1 MAGWWLRC
9 GDDGSTK
16 KGAGHASQPVQSLL
30 AANFLLTPT
39 RSVRYDRDGLIFFPT
54 MTSLHPPDCVLLND
68 HVMWFVRQRSI
79 FGGLGS
85 IARKPHLAQQTRQIR
100 GLSRKALAIV
110 LAGSFSFPFPASAAE
125 LKPEAIVAYQHY
137 LQLTEAKVDAELART
152 DAYLWIDSAPPARR
166 DAYYADLR
174 KGNLVIDRLETLDQG
189 KTIAFPGALV
199 HHWIGTVFIPGATLS
214 QTLEFMQDYDHKKDY
229 FGPDIQRSK
238 ILQRQGDDFLVNL
251 RFYKKKV
258 ITIVDDTDH
267 QVHYQ
272 VVDATHAWSRSHA
285 TRIQE
290 VENAGEPGERLEPP
304 GHDRGFLWGMD
315 TYWRFQE
322 KDGGTYV
329 ECQSVSLTR
338 DIPTGL
344 GWVVGPFV
352 TSVPRESLTFTLT
365 VARSAELQRITSRN
379 AK

>member
-1 MAGWWLRC
+1 M
-9 GDDGSTK
+9 
-16 KGAGHASQPVQSLL
+16 
-30 AANFLLTPT
+30 
-39 RSVRYDRDGLIFFPT
+39 
-54 MTSLHPPDCVLLND
+54 
-68 HVMWFVRQRSI
+68 
-79 FGGLGS
+79 
-85 IARKPHLAQQTRQIR
+85 
-100 GLSRKALAIV
+100 SRKALAIV
-110 LAGSFSFPFPASAAE
+110 LAGLFFLPFPAGASVLEPQTLAA
-125 LKPEAIVAYQHY
+125 YHRY
-137 LQLTEAKVDAELART
+137 LQLTEAKIDAELTRR
-152 DAYLWIDSAPPARR
+152 DVYLWIDTAPPARR
-166 DAYYADLR
+166 DAYYSDLR
-174 KGNLVIDRLETLDQG
+174 KGNLVIERLETLDQG

-229 FGPDIQRSK
+229 FSPDIQRSK
-238 ILQRQGDDFLVNL
+238 ILQHQGGDFLVNL

-290 VENAGEPGERLEPP
+290 VENPGEPSERLDPQ

-338 DIPTGL
+338 NIPTGL
-344 GWVVGPFV
+344 GWAVGPFV
-352 TSVPRESLTFTLT
+352 TSVPRESLTFTLVT
-365 VARSAELQRITSRN
+365 ARTAELQRIASHSV
-379 AK
+379 K

>member
-1 MAGWWLRC
+1 
-9 GDDGSTK
+9 
-16 KGAGHASQPVQSLL
+16 
-30 AANFLLTPT
+30 
-39 RSVRYDRDGLIFFPT
+39 LI
-54 MTSLHPPDCVLLND
+54 
-68 HVMWFVRQRSI
+68 
-79 FGGLGS
+79 
-85 IARKPHLAQQTRQIR
+85 QQTRQIR
-100 GLSRKALAIV
+100 GVSRKALAIV
-110 LAGSFSFPFPASAAE
+110 LAGLFSFPFPAGAADLE
-125 LKPEAIVAYQHY
+125 PQTIAAYHRY
-137 LQLTEAKVDAELART
+137 LQLTEAKIDAELAGG
-152 DAYLWIDSAPPARR
+152 DAYLWIDTAPSARR

-174 KGNLVIDRLETLDQG
+174 KGNLVIERLETLDQG
-189 KTIAFPGALV
+189 KIIAFPGALV
-199 HHWIGTVFIPGATLS
+199 HHWIGTVFIPGVTLA

-229 FGPDIQRSK
+229 FSPDVQRSK

-290 VENAGEPGERLEPP
+290 VENPGEPSERLDPP
-304 GHDRGFLWGMD
+304 GHDRGFLWAMD

-344 GWVVGPFV
+344 GWAVGPFV
-352 TSVPRESLTFTLT
+352 TSVPRESLTFTLVT
-365 VARSAELQRITSRN
+365 ARSAELQRIASHSV
-379 AK
+379 K

>member
-1 MAGWWLRC
+1 M
-9 GDDGSTK
+9 
-16 KGAGHASQPVQSLL
+16 V
-30 AANFLLTPT
+30 
-39 RSVRYDRDGLIFFPT
+39 
-54 MTSLHPPDCVLLND
+54 
-68 HVMWFVRQRSI
+68 
-79 FGGLGS
+79 
-85 IARKPHLAQQTRQIR
+85 QQTRQIR
-100 GLSRKALAIV
+100 GPSRKALAIV
-110 LAGSFSFPFPASAAE
+110 LAGLFSHPVPASAAE
-125 LKPEAIVAYQHY
+125 LKPETLVAYHHY
-137 LQLTEAKVDAELART
+137 LQLTEAKIDTELARK

-174 KGNLVIDRLETLDQG
+174 KGNLVIEKLETLDQG

-199 HHWIGTVFIPGATLS
+199 HHWIGTVFIPGVTLA

-229 FGPDIQRSK
+229 FHPDIQRSK

-290 VENAGEPGERLEPP
+290 VENAGEPSERLDPP

-352 TSVPRESLTFTLT
+352 TSVPRESLTFTLGT
-365 VARSAELQRITSRN
+365 ARSAELQRITSRMT
-379 AK
+379 K